1 MQNFILFEMKV
12 SRLITPEGEKA
23 QINISVRNLVEFLL
37 REGDIDDRKG
47 SVDPFEAMQEGS
59 RIHRKIQ
66 SSMGPFYRAEVPL
79 KYQMEYEDYILGIEG
94 RADGVVLEMDEDGTV
109 WSATVDEIK
118 GMYMDVMTFEKPVL
132 VHEAQAKCYA
142 YMIATEYQLPEV
154 EVQMTY
160 VSLETE
166 EIKYFNQIYSYDEIE
181 EWFLTIVG
189 IFKKW
194 TDFQYY
200 HKLELLESVQGLEF
214 PYEYRDGQKKL
225 VSDVYR
231 SIYRRKILFMQ
242 APTGTGKTI
251 ANVFP
256 AVMALGQNLA
266 ERVFYLTA
274 KTATA
279 YAARDAYKL
288 LVEEGYEGKTIMLT
302 AKEKLCLC
310 DETDCNP
317 DNCPY
322 ARGHFDR
329 INDAIFEVITK
340 ESVITRDVLLEY
352 AQEFVVC
359 PFELALDVSTWC
371 EGIICDYNYV
381 FDPNVY
387 LKRFFA
393 EARGGEHIF
402 LIDEA
407 HNMVDRARE
416 MYSETLIKEEILSIK
431 RYAKPVSKKLVN
443 ALEKCNRIM
452 LEYKR
457 ECDGDI
463 TVLPD
468 IDMLLTACD
477 NLQMIFEQLFKKEIK
492 FGIYQD
498 EVLDFYFRLRNFT
511 ALAYQQDSDHYRI
524 YCDFDE
530 DKNFNLHLYCV
541 DPSAQLQDR
550 LKMARATVYF
560 SATLLPI
567 DYYKDL
573 LCDITDVYAI
583 YVDSVF
589 DQKNRLL
596 MLGTDVTS
604 KYTRRSDDEYAKF
617 ASYIY
622 NIVKAK
628 KGNYMVFGPS
638 YKFLEDIKAKF
649 IELVGVD
656 SVIDKA
662 NTMENPFSENPF
674 VENGTEQ
681 PGNTHL
687 GNETERL
694 ENNSKN
700 PENIFIDEASKIEI
714 ITQQQNMT
722 EQEREEFLVEFEKK
736 NDKSMVAFCTLGG
749 IFSEGID
756 LVGGKLIGVIVLGA
770 GLPQVGNQRKLMSDF
785 FDENGKNG
793 FEYAYLYPGMNK
805 VIQAAGRLIRTKDDV
820 GVIALLDERFRF
832 SSYRKTFPREWND
845 AAFTTIDN
853 LSLKLTNF
861 WAKNT

>member
-1 MQNFILFEMKV
+1 MKV
-12 SRLITPEGEKA
+12 SKLITPPGEKA
-23 QINISVRNLVEFLL
+23 QINISVRNMVEFLL

-47 SVDPFEAMQEGS
+47 SVDPFEAMQAGS

-66 SSMGPFYRAEVPL
+66 NSMGPFYSAEVPL
-79 KYQMEYEDYILGIEG
+79 KFQVEYEDYILGIEG
-94 RADGVVLEMDEDGTV
+94 RADGLVLDRDEEGKVVT
-109 WSATVDEIK
+109 ATVDEIK

-142 YMIATEYQLPEV
+142 YIVASEYQLETI

-166 EIKYFNQIYSYDEIE
+166 EIKYFNQIYTFQEIE
-181 EWFLTIVG
+181 EWFLTIIG

-194 TDFQYY
+194 ADFQYF
-200 HKLELLESVQGLEF
+200 HKLELLESAQGLQF
-214 PYEYRDGQKKL
+214 PYSYRNGQKKL
-225 VSDVYR
+225 VGDVYR
-231 SIYRRKILFMQ
+231 SINRRKILFMQ

-251 ANVFP
+251 ANVYP

-279 YAARDAYKL
+279 LAARDAYSL
-288 LVEEGYEGKTIMLT
+288 LVENGYEGKTIMLT
-302 AKEKLCLC
+302 AKEKMCMC

-317 DNCPY
+317 DYCPY

-329 INDAIFEVITK
+329 INDAIYEVITK
-340 ESVITRDVLLEY
+340 EMVITRETILAY
-352 AQEFVVC
+352 AEEFVVC

-393 EARGGEHIF
+393 DGKSGEHIF

-431 RYAKPVSKKLVN
+431 RYAKSVSKKLVN

-457 ECDGDI
+457 CCEKDI
-463 TVLPD
+463 TVLDD

-477 NLQMIFEQLFKKEIK
+477 NLQMILEQLFKKEIK

-511 ALAYQQDSDHYRI
+511 ALAYQQDRDHYRI

-530 DKNFNLHLYCV
+530 DKNFQLHLYCI
-541 DPSAQLQDR
+541 DPSAQLQER
-550 LKMARATVYF
+550 LRLARATVYF

-567 DYYKDL
+567 EYYKDL
-573 LCDITDVYAI
+573 LCNDPDVYAI

-589 DQKNRLL
+589 DPSNRLL
-596 MLGTDVTS
+596 LLGTDVTS
-604 KYTRRSDDEYAKF
+604 KYTRRGQEEYQKF
-617 ASYIY
+617 AEYIRT
-622 NIVKAK
+622 IVNGQ
-628 KGNYMVFGPS
+628 KGNYMVFAPS
-638 YKFLEDIKAKF
+638 YKFIDDIYERYLEFNDD
-649 IELVGVD
+649 VD
-656 SVIDKA
+656 VIVQKQ
-662 NTMENPFSENPF
+662 S
-674 VENGTEQ
+674 
-681 PGNTHL
+681 
-687 GNETERL
+687 
-694 ENNSKN
+694 
-700 PENIFIDEASKIEI
+700 
-714 ITQQQNMT
+714 MT
-722 EQEREEFLVEFEKK
+722 EQEREEFLGEFDKART
-736 NDKSMVAFCTLGG
+736 KSMVAFCTLGG

-756 LVGGKLIGVIVLGA
+756 LVGGKLIGSIILGA
-770 GLPQVGNQRKLMSDF
+770 GLPQVGNERKLMADF
-785 FDENGKNG
+785 FDQNGKNG

-832 SSYRKTFPREWND
+832 GSYRKTFPREWND
-845 AAFTTIDN
+845 AKYTTIDDI
-853 LSLKLTNF
+853 SLKVTKF
-861 WAKNT
+861 WQKMT

>member
-1 MQNFILFEMKV
+1 MKV

-47 SVDPFEAMQEGS
+47 SVDPFEAMQAGS

-66 SSMGPFYRAEVPL
+66 NSMGPFYSAEVPL
-79 KYQMEYEDYILGIEG
+79 KFQVEYEDYILGLEG
-94 RADGVVLEMDEDGTV
+94 RADGLVLDRDENGDVVT
-109 WSATVDEIK
+109 ATVDEIK

-142 YMIATEYQLPEV
+142 YMVASEYNLETI
-154 EVQMTY
+154 EVQLTY

-166 EIKYFNQIYSYDEIE
+166 EIKYFNQLYTYDEIE
-181 EWFLTIVG
+181 EWFLTIIG

-194 TDFQYY
+194 ADFQYY
-200 HKLELLESVQGLEF
+200 HKMELLESVQGLDF

-231 SIYRRKILFMQ
+231 TIYRRKILFMQ

-279 YAARDAYKL
+279 IAARDAYSL
-288 LVEEGYEGKTIMLT
+288 LVSKGYEGKTIMLT
-302 AKEKLCLC
+302 AKDKMCMC
-310 DETDCNP
+310 DEADCNP

-329 INDAIFEVITK
+329 INDAIYEVITK
-340 ESVITRDVLLEY
+340 ETVITRDVILGYAEEY
-352 AQEFVVC
+352 VVC
-359 PFELALDVSTWC
+359 PFELALDISTWC

-393 EARGGEHIF
+393 EGKNGEHIF

-416 MYSETLIKEEILSIK
+416 MYSEDLIKEEVLSIK

-443 ALEKCNRIM
+443 ALEKCNRIL

-457 ECDGDI
+457 ECDRDI
-463 TVLPD
+463 TVLDD
-468 IDMLLTACD
+468 IDTLMSACD
-477 NLQMIFEQLFKKEIK
+477 NIQIILEQLFKKEIK

-498 EVLDFYFRLRNFT
+498 EVIDFYFRLRNFT

-530 DKNFNLHLYCV
+530 DKNFHLHLYCI

-550 LKMARATVYF
+550 LRMARSTIYF

-573 LCDITDVYAI
+573 LCNEKDVYAI

-596 MLGTDVTS
+596 LLGTDVTS
-604 KYTRRSDDEYAKF
+604 KYTRRGEDEYLKF
-617 ASYIY
+617 AKYIQT
-622 NIVKAK
+622 IVNANR
-628 KGNYMVFGPS
+628 GNYMVFSPS
-638 YKFLEDIKAKF
+638 YKFLEEIQQKYEAFRDD
-649 IELVGVD
+649 VD
-656 SVIDKA
+656 VIIQK
-662 NTMENPFSENPF
+662 
-674 VENGTEQ
+674 
-681 PGNTHL
+681 
-687 GNETERL
+687 
-694 ENNSKN
+694 
-700 PENIFIDEASKIEI
+700 
-714 ITQQQNMT
+714 QNMT
-722 EQEREEFLVEFEKK
+722 EQEREEFLGEFDK
-736 NDKSMVAFCTLGG
+736 NRSKAMVAFCTLGG

-756 LVGGKLIGVIVLGA
+756 LVGGKLIGSIILGP
-770 GLPQVGNQRKLMSDF
+770 GLPQVGNERKLMSDF
-785 FDENGKNG
+785 FDDNGKNG

-845 AAFTTIDN
+845 ATFTTIDDI
-853 LSLKLTNF
+853 SLKLTNF
-861 WAKNT
+861 WSKKP

>member
-1 MQNFILFEMKV
+1 MKV

-66 SSMGPFYRAEVPL
+66 NSMGPFYSAEVPL
-79 KYQMEYEDYILGIEG
+79 KFQVEYEDYILGLEG
-94 RADGVVLEMDEDGTV
+94 RADGLVLDRDENGDVVT
-109 WSATVDEIK
+109 ATVDEIK

-142 YMIATEYQLPEV
+142 YMVANEYNLDTI
-154 EVQMTY
+154 EVQLTY

-166 EIKYFNQIYSYDEIE
+166 EIKYFNQLYTYDEIE
-181 EWFLTIVG
+181 DWFLTIIG

-194 TDFQYY
+194 ADFQYY
-200 HKLELLESVQGLEF
+200 HKMELLESVQGLDF

-231 SIYRRKILFMQ
+231 TIYRRKILFMQ

-279 YAARDAYKL
+279 LAARDAYSL
-288 LVEEGYEGKTIMLT
+288 LVSKGYEGKTIMLT
-302 AKEKLCLC
+302 AKEKMCMC
-310 DETDCNP
+310 DEADCNP

-322 ARGHFDR
+322 ARGHFNR
-329 INDAIFEVITK
+329 INDAIYEVITK
-340 ESVITRDVLLEY
+340 ETVITRDIILGYAEEY
-352 AQEFVVC
+352 VVC

-393 EARGGEHIF
+393 EGKNGEHIF

-416 MYSETLIKEEILSIK
+416 MYSEDLIKEEVLSIK

-443 ALEKCNRIM
+443 ALEKCNRIL

-457 ECDGDI
+457 ECDRDI
-463 TVLPD
+463 TVLDD
-468 IDMLLTACD
+468 IDMLMNACD
-477 NLQMIFEQLFKKEIK
+477 NIQIILEQLFKKEIK

-530 DKNFNLHLYCV
+530 DKNFHLHLYCI

-550 LKMARATVYF
+550 LRMARSTIYF

-573 LCDITDVYAI
+573 LCNEKDVYAI

-589 DQKNRLL
+589 DQNNRLL
-596 MLGTDVTS
+596 LLGTDVTS
-604 KYTRRSDDEYAKF
+604 KYTRRGEDEYLKF
-617 ASYIY
+617 AKYIQT
-622 NIVKAK
+622 IVNAK
-628 KGNYMVFGPS
+628 QGNYMVFSPS
-638 YKFLEDIKAKF
+638 YKFIEEIEQKYEGFGDDVDI
-649 IELVGVD
+649 
-656 SVIDKA
+656 
-662 NTMENPFSENPF
+662 
-674 VENGTEQ
+674 
-681 PGNTHL
+681 
-687 GNETERL
+687 
-694 ENNSKN
+694 
-700 PENIFIDEASKIEI
+700 I
-714 ITQQQNMT
+714 IQKQNMT
-722 EQEREEFLVEFEKK
+722 EQEREEFLGEFDK
-736 NDKSMVAFCTLGG
+736 NRDKAMVAFCTLGG

-756 LVGGKLIGVIVLGA
+756 LVGGKLIGSIILGP
-770 GLPQVGNQRKLMSDF
+770 GLPQVGNERKLMSDF
-785 FDENGKNG
+785 FDENDKNG

-845 AAFTTIDN
+845 ATFTTIDDI
-853 LSLKLTNF
+853 SLKLTNF
-861 WAKNT
+861 WAKKP

>member
-1 MQNFILFEMKV
+1 MKV
-12 SRLITPEGEKA
+12 SRLVTPVGEKA

-37 REGDIDDRKG
+37 REGDIDDRRG
-47 SVDPFEAMQEGS
+47 SVDSFEAMQAGS

-66 SSMGPFYRAEVPL
+66 SSMGPFYSAEVPL
-79 KYQMEYEDYILGIEG
+79 KFQIEYDDYILGIEG
-94 RADGVVLEMDEDGTV
+94 RADGLVLDRDEAGVVV
-109 WSATVDEIK
+109 AATVDEIK

-142 YMIATEYQLPEV
+142 YIVANEYQLETV

-166 EIKYFNQIYSYDEIE
+166 EVKYFNQIYTYEEIE
-181 EWFLTIVG
+181 EWFLTIIG

-194 TDFQYY
+194 SDFQYY
-200 HKLELLESVQGLEF
+200 HKQELLESAKDLQF
-214 PYEYRDGQKKL
+214 PFEYRDGQRKL
-225 VSDVYR
+225 VGDVYR
-231 SIYRRKILFMQ
+231 SIFRQKILFMQ

-251 ANVFP
+251 ANVYP

-279 YAARDAYKL
+279 IAAKDAYSL
-288 LVEEGYEGKTIMLT
+288 LTKNGYEGKTIMLT
-302 AKEKLCLC
+302 AKEKMCMC
-310 DETDCNP
+310 DEADCNP
-317 DNCPY
+317 DNCSY

-329 INDAIFEVITK
+329 INDAIYEVITK
-340 ESVITRDVLLEY
+340 ENVITRDVILGYAEEY
-352 AQEFVVC
+352 VVC

-393 EARGGEHIF
+393 DGKNGEHIF

-457 ECDGDI
+457 ECERDI
-463 TVLPD
+463 TVIDD
-468 IDMLLTACD
+468 IDMLLTSCE
-477 NLQMIFEQLFKKEIK
+477 NLQMILEQLFKKEIK

-511 ALAYQQDSDHYRI
+511 ALAYQQDKAHYRI
-524 YCDFDE
+524 YADFDE
-530 DKNFNLHLYCV
+530 DKNFNLHLYCI

-550 LKMARATVYF
+550 LRMARATVYF

-567 DYYKDL
+567 DYYKNL
-573 LCDITDVYAI
+573 LCNERDVYAI

-589 DQKNRLL
+589 NPKNRLL
-596 MLGTDVTS
+596 LLGTDVTS
-604 KYTRRSDDEYAKF
+604 KYTKRGDEEYLKYAT
-617 ASYIY
+617 YIRT
-622 NIVKAK
+622 IVNGKQ
-628 KGNYMVFGPS
+628 GNYMVFGPS
-638 YKFLEDIKAKF
+638 YKFLEDIYTRYEGF
-649 IELVGVD
+649 GDDVD
-656 SVIDKA
+656 
-662 NTMENPFSENPF
+662 
-674 VENGTEQ
+674 
-681 PGNTHL
+681 
-687 GNETERL
+687 
-694 ENNSKN
+694 
-700 PENIFIDEASKIEI
+700 I
-714 ITQQQNMT
+714 IIQKQNMT
-722 EQEREEFLVEFEKK
+722 EAEREEFLGEFDKVRT
-736 NDKSMVAFCTLGG
+736 KSMVAFCTLGG

-756 LVGGKLIGVIVLGA
+756 LVGGKLIGSIILGA
-770 GLPQVGNQRKLMSDF
+770 GLPQVGNERKLMSDF
-785 FDENGKNG
+785 FDESGKNG

-820 GVIALLDERFRF
+820 GVIALLDDRFRLL
-832 SSYRKTFPREWND
+832 SYRKTFPREWND
-845 AAFTTIDN
+845 AEFTTIDDI
-853 LSLKLTNF
+853 SLKVTNF
-861 WAKNT
+861 WQKMT

>member
-1 MQNFILFEMKV
+1 MKV
-12 SRLITPEGEKA
+12 SKLITPPGEKA
-23 QINISVRNLVEFLL
+23 QINISVRNMVEFLL

-47 SVDPFEAMQEGS
+47 SVDPFEAMQAGS

-66 SSMGPFYRAEVPL
+66 NSMGPFYSAEVPL
-79 KYQMEYEDYILGIEG
+79 KFQVEYEDYILGIEG
-94 RADGVVLEMDEDGTV
+94 RADGLVLDRDEEGKVVT
-109 WSATVDEIK
+109 ATVDEIK

-142 YMIATEYQLPEV
+142 YIVASEYQLETI

-166 EIKYFNQIYSYDEIE
+166 EIKYFNQIYTFQEIE
-181 EWFLTIVG
+181 EWFLTIIG

-194 TDFQYY
+194 ADFKYF
-200 HKLELLESVQGLEF
+200 HKLELLESAQGLQF
-214 PYEYRDGQKKL
+214 PYSYRNGQKKL
-225 VSDVYR
+225 VGDVYR
-231 SIYRRKILFMQ
+231 SINRRKILFMQ

-251 ANVFP
+251 ANVYP

-279 YAARDAYKL
+279 LAARDAYSL
-288 LVEEGYEGKTIMLT
+288 LVENGYEGKTIMLT
-302 AKEKLCLC
+302 AKEKMCMC

-317 DNCPY
+317 DYCPY

-329 INDAIFEVITK
+329 INDAIYEVITK
-340 ESVITRDVLLEY
+340 EMVITRETILAY
-352 AQEFVVC
+352 AEEFVVC

-393 EARGGEHIF
+393 DGKSGEHIF

-431 RYAKPVSKKLVN
+431 RYAKSVSKKLVN
-443 ALEKCNRIM
+443 ALEKCNRLM

-457 ECDGDI
+457 CCEKDI
-463 TVLPD
+463 TVLDD

-477 NLQMIFEQLFKKEIK
+477 NLQMILEQLFKKEIK

-511 ALAYQQDSDHYRI
+511 ALAYQQDRDHYRI

-530 DKNFNLHLYCV
+530 DKNFQLHLYCI
-541 DPSAQLQDR
+541 DPSAQLQER
-550 LKMARATVYF
+550 LRLARATVYF

-567 DYYKDL
+567 EYYKDL
-573 LCDITDVYAI
+573 LCNDPDVYAI

-589 DQKNRLL
+589 DPSNRLL
-596 MLGTDVTS
+596 LLGTDVTS
-604 KYTRRSDDEYAKF
+604 KYTRRGQEEYQKF
-617 ASYIY
+617 AEYIRT
-622 NIVKAK
+622 IVNGK
-628 KGNYMVFGPS
+628 KGNYMVFAPS
-638 YKFLEDIKAKF
+638 YKFIDDIYERYLEFNDD
-649 IELVGVD
+649 VD
-656 SVIDKA
+656 VIVQKQ
-662 NTMENPFSENPF
+662 S
-674 VENGTEQ
+674 
-681 PGNTHL
+681 
-687 GNETERL
+687 
-694 ENNSKN
+694 
-700 PENIFIDEASKIEI
+700 
-714 ITQQQNMT
+714 MT
-722 EQEREEFLVEFEKK
+722 EQEREEFLGEFDKART
-736 NDKSMVAFCTLGG
+736 KSMVAFCTLGG

-756 LVGGKLIGVIVLGA
+756 LVGGKLIGSIILGA
-770 GLPQVGNQRKLMSDF
+770 GLPQVGNERKLMADF
-785 FDENGKNG
+785 FDQNGKNG

-832 SSYRKTFPREWND
+832 GSYRKTFPREWND
-845 AAFTTIDN
+845 AKYTTIDDI
-853 LSLKLTNF
+853 SLKVTKF
-861 WAKNT
+861 WQKMT

>member
-1 MQNFILFEMKV
+1 MKV
-12 SRLITPEGEKA
+12 ARLITSEGEKA
-23 QINISVRNLVEFLL
+23 QINLSVRSLVEFLL

-47 SVDPFEAMQEGS
+47 SVDPFEAMQAGS

-66 SSMGPFYRAEVPL
+66 KSMGPFYRAEVPL
-79 KYQMEYEDYILGIEG
+79 KYKLECDDYILGLEG
-94 RADGVVLEMDEDGTV
+94 RADGVILNCDEDGV
-109 WSATVDEIK
+109 VLSATVDEIK

-142 YMIATEYQLPEV
+142 YMIATEYELDEI

-166 EIKYFNQIYSYDEIE
+166 EIKYFNHTYSYEEIE
-181 EWFLTIVG
+181 KWFLTIIN

-194 TDFQYY
+194 ADFQYY
-200 HKLELLESVQGLEF
+200 HKQELLESIAGLEF
-214 PYEYRDGQKKL
+214 PYEYREGQKKL
-225 VSDVYR
+225 VADVYR

-279 YAARDAYKL
+279 LAARDAFGL
-288 LVEEGYEGKTIMLT
+288 LVDNGYEGRTIMLT
-302 AKEKLCLC
+302 AKEKMCLC
-310 DETDCNP
+310 DEADCNP

-329 INDAIFEVITK
+329 VNDVIYEIITK
-340 ESVITRDVLLEY
+340 ETVITRDVLLSYAEEY
-352 AQEFVVC
+352 VVC
-359 PFELALDVSTWC
+359 PFELGLDVSTWC

-393 EARGGEHIF
+393 EGRTGEHIF

-431 RYAKPVSKKLVN
+431 RYAKPVSKKLTN

-457 ECDGDI
+457 QCDSEI
-463 TVLPD
+463 TVFED
-468 IDMLLTACD
+468 IDLLLNACD
-477 NLQMIFEQLFKKEIK
+477 NLQMILEQLFKKEIK

-511 ALAYQQDSDHYRI
+511 AIAYQQDSGHYRI
-524 YCDFDE
+524 YCDFDD

-550 LKMARATVYF
+550 LNLARSTVYF

-573 LCDITDVYAI
+573 LCNIQDVYAI

-589 DQKNRLL
+589 DNSNRML

-604 KYTRRSDDEYAKF
+604 KYVRRGEGEYLKF
-617 ASYIY
+617 ARYI
-622 NIVKAK
+622 KAAVDAK
-628 KGNYMVFGPS
+628 QGNYMVFGPS
-638 YKFLEDIKAKF
+638 FKFLED
-649 IELVGVD
+649 VR
-656 SVIDKA
+656 
-662 NTMENPFSENPF
+662 
-674 VENGTEQ
+674 NGYESIS
-681 PGNTHL
+681 G
-687 GNETERL
+687 
-694 ENNSKN
+694 
-700 PENIFIDEASKIEI
+700 DVEI
-714 ITQQQNMT
+714 ISQQQNMS
-722 EQEREEFLVEFEKK
+722 EQEREEFLLEFEKK
-736 NDKSMVAFCTLGG
+736 REKSLVAFCTLGG

-756 LVGGKLIGVIVLGA
+756 LVGGKLIGVVVLGA
-770 GLPQVGNQRKLMSDF
+770 GLPQVGNERKLMSDF
-785 FDENGKNG
+785 FDNQGKNG

-820 GVIALLDERFRF
+820 GIIELLDERFRF
-832 SSYRKTFPREWND
+832 SSYRKTFPREWHD
-845 AAFTTIDN
+845 AIYTTVDDV
-853 LSLKLTNF
+853 SLKLTNF
-861 WAKNT
+861 WKKKG

>member
-12 SRLITPEGEKA
+12 SRLVTPEGEKA

-37 REGDIDDRKG
+37 REGDIDNRRG

-66 SSMGPFYRAEVPL
+66 NSMGPFYSAEVPL
-79 KYQMEYEDYILGIEG
+79 KYAVEYDDYILGLEG
-94 RADGVVLEMDEDGTV
+94 RADGLVLDRDENGDVVT
-109 WSATVDEIK
+109 ATVDEIK

-142 YMIATEYQLPEV
+142 YIVAKEYELETI

-166 EIKYFNQIYSYDEIE
+166 EIKYFNKIYTYEEIE
-181 EWFLTIVG
+181 EWFLTIIG

-194 TDFQYY
+194 ADFQFY
-200 HKLELLESVQGLEF
+200 HKKEFIDSIQGLQF
-214 PYEYRDGQKKL
+214 PYDYRDGQKKL
-225 VSDVYR
+225 VADVYR
-231 SIYRRKILFMQ
+231 SIYRRKTLFMQ

-279 YAARDAYKL
+279 LAARDAYSL
-288 LVEEGYEGKTIMLT
+288 LVEGGYEGKTIMLT
-302 AKEKLCLC
+302 AKEKMCLC
-310 DETDCNP
+310 DEADCNP
-317 DNCPY
+317 DYCPY

-329 INDAIFEVITK
+329 INDVIYEVITK
-340 ESVITRDVLLEY
+340 ETVITRDILLGY
-352 AQEFVVC
+352 AQEYVVC

-393 EARGGEHIF
+393 EGKSGEHIF

-431 RYAKPVSKKLVN
+431 RYAKPVSRKLTN

-457 ECDGDI
+457 LCDSDI
-463 TVLPD
+463 TVLED
-468 IDMLLTACD
+468 IDTLVYACD

-511 ALAYQQDSDHYRI
+511 AIAYQQDRAHYRI

-530 DKNFNLHLYCV
+530 DKNFNLHLYCI

-550 LKMARATVYF
+550 LRLARASVYF

-573 LCDITDVYAI
+573 LCNDKDVYAI

-596 MLGTDVTS
+596 LLGTDVTS
-604 KYTRRSDDEYAKF
+604 KYTRRGDDEYTKF
-617 ASYIY
+617 AKYIHS
-622 NIVKAK
+622 IVSAK
-628 KGNYMVFGPS
+628 QGNYMVFGPS
-638 YKFLEDIKAKF
+638 YKFIEDIRQKYV
-649 IELVGVD
+649 EL
-656 SVIDKA
+656 
-662 NTMENPFSENPF
+662 MENDFSEQGDF
-674 VENGTEQ
+674 AW
-681 PGNTHL
+681 
-687 GNETERL
+687 
-694 ENNSKN
+694 
-700 PENIFIDEASKIEI
+700 ENISEIEREDSEVSYKEEFDNVELLV
-714 ITQQQNMT
+714 QRQKMT
-722 EQEREEFLVEFEKK
+722 EQEREDFLLEFEKQR
-736 NDKSMVAFCTLGG
+736 DKSMVAFCTLGG

-770 GLPQVGNQRKLMSDF
+770 GLPQVGNERKLMSDF
-785 FDENGKNG
+785 FDEYGKNG

-845 AAFTTIDN
+845 AAFTSVDDV
-853 LSLKLTNF
+853 SVKLTNF
-861 WAKNT
+861 WEKKS

>member
-1 MQNFILFEMKV
+1 MKV
-12 SRLITPEGEKA
+12 SKLVTPAGEKA
-23 QINISVRNLVEFLL
+23 QINISVRNMVEFLL

-47 SVDPFEAMQEGS
+47 SVDPFEAMQAGS

-66 SSMGPFYRAEVPL
+66 NSMGPFYSAEVPL
-79 KYQMEYEDYILGIEG
+79 KFQVEYEDYILGIEG
-94 RADGVVLEMDEDGTV
+94 RADGLVLDRDEEGKVVT
-109 WSATVDEIK
+109 ATVDEIK

-142 YMIATEYQLPEV
+142 YIVASEYQLETI

-166 EIKYFNQIYSYDEIE
+166 EIKYFNQIYTFQEIE
-181 EWFLTIVG
+181 EWFMTIIG

-194 TDFQYY
+194 ADFQYF
-200 HKLELLESVQGLEF
+200 HKLELLESAQGLQF
-214 PYEYRDGQKKL
+214 PYSYRDGQKKL
-225 VSDVYR
+225 VGDVYR
-231 SIYRRKILFMQ
+231 SISRRKILFMQ

-251 ANVFP
+251 ANVYP

-279 YAARDAYKL
+279 LAARDAYSL
-288 LVEEGYEGKTIMLT
+288 LVENGYEGKTIMLT
-302 AKEKLCLC
+302 AKEKMCMC

-317 DNCPY
+317 DYCPY

-329 INDAIFEVITK
+329 INDAIYEVITK
-340 ESVITRDVLLEY
+340 EMVITRETVLAY
-352 AQEFVVC
+352 AEEFVVC

-393 EARGGEHIF
+393 EGKSGENIF

-431 RYAKPVSKKLVN
+431 RYAKSVSKKLVN

-457 ECDGDI
+457 CCEKDV
-463 TVLPD
+463 TVLDD

-477 NLQMIFEQLFKKEIK
+477 NLQMILEQLFKKEIK
-492 FGIYQD
+492 FGVYQD

-511 ALAYQQDSDHYRI
+511 ALAYQQDRDHYRI

-530 DKNFNLHLYCV
+530 DKNFQLHLYCI
-541 DPSAQLQDR
+541 DPSAQLQER
-550 LKMARATVYF
+550 LRLARATVYF

-567 DYYKDL
+567 EYYKDL
-573 LCDITDVYAI
+573 LCNDPDVYAI

-589 DQKNRLL
+589 DPSNRLL
-596 MLGTDVTS
+596 LLGTDVTS
-604 KYTRRSDDEYAKF
+604 KYTRRGQEEYQKF
-617 ASYIY
+617 AEYIST
-622 NIVKAK
+622 IVNGQ
-628 KGNYMVFGPS
+628 KGNYMVFAPS
-638 YKFLEDIKAKF
+638 YKFIDDIYERYLEFNDD
-649 IELVGVD
+649 VD
-656 SVIDKA
+656 VIVQKQ
-662 NTMENPFSENPF
+662 S
-674 VENGTEQ
+674 
-681 PGNTHL
+681 
-687 GNETERL
+687 
-694 ENNSKN
+694 
-700 PENIFIDEASKIEI
+700 
-714 ITQQQNMT
+714 MT
-722 EQEREEFLVEFEKK
+722 EQEREEFLGEFDKART
-736 NDKSMVAFCTLGG
+736 KSMVAFCTLGG

-756 LVGGKLIGVIVLGA
+756 LVGGKLIGSIILGA
-770 GLPQVGNQRKLMSDF
+770 GLPQVGNERKLMADF
-785 FDENGKNG
+785 FDQNGKNG

-832 SSYRKTFPREWND
+832 GSYRKTFPREWND
-845 AAFTTIDN
+845 AKYTTIDDI
-853 LSLKLTNF
+853 SLKVTKF
-861 WAKNT
+861 WQKMT

>member
-1 MQNFILFEMKV
+1 MKV
-12 SRLITPEGEKA
+12 SRLVTPDGEKA

-37 REGDIDDRKG
+37 REGDIDDRRG
-47 SVDPFEAMQEGS
+47 SVDPFEAMQAGS

-66 SSMGPFYRAEVPL
+66 SSMGPFYSAEVPL
-79 KYQMEYEDYILGIEG
+79 KYQVEYDDYILGIEG
-94 RADGVVLEMDEDGTV
+94 RADGLVLDRDEEGLVVA
-109 WSATVDEIK
+109 ATVDEIK

-142 YMIATEYQLPEV
+142 YIVAREYQLETV

-166 EIKYFNQIYSYDEIE
+166 EIKYFNQIYTYEEIE
-181 EWFLTIVG
+181 DWFLTIIG

-194 TDFQYY
+194 SDFQYY
-200 HKLELLESVQGLEF
+200 HKQELLESAKDLKF
-214 PYEYRDGQKKL
+214 PFEYRDGQKKL
-225 VSDVYR
+225 VGDVYR
-231 SIYRRKILFMQ
+231 SIFRQKILFMQ

-251 ANVFP
+251 ANVYP

-266 ERVFYLTA
+266 ERIFYLTA

-279 YAARDAYKL
+279 IAAKDAYSL
-288 LVEEGYEGKTIMLT
+288 LTQNGYEGKTIMLT
-302 AKEKLCLC
+302 AKEKMCMC
-310 DETDCNP
+310 DEADCNP
-317 DNCPY
+317 DNCPF

-329 INDAIFEVITK
+329 INDAIYEVITK
-340 ESVITRDVLLEY
+340 ENVITRDVILGYANEY
-352 AQEFVVC
+352 VVC

-393 EARGGEHIF
+393 DGKSGEHIF

-407 HNMVDRARE
+407 HNMVDRARD

-443 ALEKCNRIM
+443 ALEKCNRIL

-457 ECDGDI
+457 ECEHDL
-463 TVLPD
+463 TVFDD
-468 IDMLLTACD
+468 IDMLLNACD
-477 NLQMIFEQLFKKEIK
+477 NLQMILEQLFKKEIK

-511 ALAYQQDSDHYRI
+511 ALAYQQDSAHYRI
-524 YCDFDE
+524 YADFDE
-530 DKNFNLHLYCV
+530 DKNFNLHLYCI

-550 LKMARATVYF
+550 LKMARASVYF

-567 DYYKDL
+567 DYYKNL
-573 LCDITDVYAI
+573 LCNEQDVYAI

-596 MLGTDVTS
+596 LLGTDVTS
-604 KYTRRSDDEYAKF
+604 KYTRRGDEEYLKF
-617 ASYIY
+617 AKYIHA
-622 NIVKAK
+622 IVEK
-628 KGNYMVFGPS
+628 KQGNYMVFGPS
-638 YKFLEDIKAKF
+638 YKFLEDIRERYETLAKD
-649 IELVGVD
+649 VD
-656 SVIDKA
+656 
-662 NTMENPFSENPF
+662 
-674 VENGTEQ
+674 
-681 PGNTHL
+681 
-687 GNETERL
+687 
-694 ENNSKN
+694 
-700 PENIFIDEASKIEI
+700 I
-714 ITQQQNMT
+714 IVQCQNMT
-722 EQEREEFLVEFEKK
+722 EQEREEFLGEFDK
-736 NDKSMVAFCTLGG
+736 NRNKSMVAFCTLGG

-756 LVGGKLIGVIVLGA
+756 LVGGKLIGSIILGA
-770 GLPQVGNQRKLMSDF
+770 GLPQVGNERKLMSDF
-785 FDENGKNG
+785 FDESGKNG

-820 GVIALLDERFRF
+820 GVIALLDDRFRL

-845 AAFTTIDN
+845 ATFTTLDDI
-853 LSLKLTNF
+853 SLKVTNF
-861 WAKNT
+861 WQKKI

>member
-1 MQNFILFEMKV
+1 MKV
-12 SRLITPEGEKA
+12 SRLVTPVGEKA

-37 REGDIDDRKG
+37 REGDIDDRRG
-47 SVDPFEAMQEGS
+47 SVDPFEAMQAGS

-66 SSMGPFYRAEVPL
+66 SSMGPFYSAEVPL
-79 KYQMEYEDYILGIEG
+79 KFQIEYDDYTLGIEG
-94 RADGVVLEMDEDGTV
+94 RADGLVLDRDEAGVVV
-109 WSATVDEIK
+109 AATVDEIK

-142 YMIATEYQLPEV
+142 YIVANEYQLETV

-166 EIKYFNQIYSYDEIE
+166 EVKYFNQIYTYEEIE
-181 EWFLTIVG
+181 EWFLTIIG

-194 TDFQYY
+194 SDFQYY
-200 HKLELLESVQGLEF
+200 HKQELLESAKDLQF
-214 PYEYRDGQKKL
+214 PFEYRDGQRKL
-225 VSDVYR
+225 VGDVYR
-231 SIYRRKILFMQ
+231 SIFRQKILFMQ

-251 ANVFP
+251 ANVYP

-279 YAARDAYKL
+279 IAAKDAYSL
-288 LVEEGYEGKTIMLT
+288 LSKNGYEGKTIMLT
-302 AKEKLCLC
+302 AKEKMCMC
-310 DETDCNP
+310 DEADCNP

-329 INDAIFEVITK
+329 INDAIYEVINK
-340 ESVITRDVLLEY
+340 ENVITRDVILGYAEEY
-352 AQEFVVC
+352 VVC

-393 EARGGEHIF
+393 DGKNGEHIF

-457 ECDGDI
+457 ECEREI
-463 TVLPD
+463 TVIDD
-468 IDMLLTACD
+468 IDMLLTSCE
-477 NLQMIFEQLFKKEIK
+477 NLQMILEQLFKKEIK

-511 ALAYQQDSDHYRI
+511 ALAYQQDKAHYRI

-530 DKNFNLHLYCV
+530 DKNFNLHLYCI

-550 LKMARATVYF
+550 LRMARATVYF

-567 DYYKDL
+567 DYYKNL
-573 LCDITDVYAI
+573 LCNERDVYAI

-589 DQKNRLL
+589 DPKNRLL
-596 MLGTDVTS
+596 LLGTDVTS
-604 KYTRRSDDEYAKF
+604 KYTRRGDEEYLKYAT
-617 ASYIY
+617 YIRT
-622 NIVKAK
+622 IVNGKQ
-628 KGNYMVFGPS
+628 GNYMVFGPS
-638 YKFLEDIKAKF
+638 YKFLEDIYTRYEGF
-649 IELVGVD
+649 GDDVD
-656 SVIDKA
+656 
-662 NTMENPFSENPF
+662 
-674 VENGTEQ
+674 
-681 PGNTHL
+681 
-687 GNETERL
+687 
-694 ENNSKN
+694 
-700 PENIFIDEASKIEI
+700 I
-714 ITQQQNMT
+714 IIQKQNMT
-722 EQEREEFLVEFEKK
+722 EAEREEFLGEFDKVRT
-736 NDKSMVAFCTLGG
+736 KSMVAFCTLGG

-756 LVGGKLIGVIVLGA
+756 LVGGKLIGSIILGA
-770 GLPQVGNQRKLMSDF
+770 GLPQVGNERKLMSDF
-785 FDENGKNG
+785 FDESGKNG

-820 GVIALLDERFRF
+820 GVIALLDDRFRLL
-832 SSYRKTFPREWND
+832 SYRKTFPREWND
-845 AAFTTIDN
+845 AEFTTIDDI
-853 LSLKLTNF
+853 SLKVTNF
-861 WAKNT
+861 WQKMT

>member
-1 MQNFILFEMKV
+1 MKLA
-12 SRLITPEGEKA
+12 RLVTPEGEKP

-37 REGDIDDRKG
+37 REGDIDDSKG
-47 SVDPFEAMQEGS
+47 SVDPFEAMQAGS

-79 KYQMEYEDYILGIEG
+79 KYQVEFEEYTLGIEG
-94 RADGVVLEMDEDGTV
+94 RADGVVLNMDDDGTV

-118 GMYMDVMTFEKPVL
+118 GMYMDVMGFEKPIL

-142 YMIATEYQLPEV
+142 YMIANEYDLEEI

-166 EIKYFNQIYSYDEIE
+166 EVRYFNNTYSYDEIS
-181 EWFLTIVG
+181 EWFLTIVN

-194 TDFQYY
+194 SDFQYY
-200 HKLELLESVQGLEF
+200 HKVELLESIGALQF

-279 YAARDAYKL
+279 FAARDTYKL
-288 LVEEGYEGKTIMLT
+288 LVDNGYEGRTIMLT
-302 AKEKLCLC
+302 AKEKMCLC
-310 DETDCNP
+310 DEADCNP

-329 INDAIFEVITK
+329 VNDVIYEIITK
-340 ESVITRDVLLEY
+340 ETVITRDVLQAYASEY
-352 AQEFVVC
+352 VVC

-371 EGIICDYNYV
+371 DGIICDYNYV

-393 EARGGEHIF
+393 EGKNGESIF

-431 RYAKPVSKKLVN
+431 RYAKSVNKRLVN

-457 ECDGDI
+457 ECEHDI
-463 TVLPD
+463 TVLDD
-468 IDMLLTACD
+468 IDLLLNACD
-477 NLQMIFEQLFKKEIK
+477 NLQMIMEQLFKKEVK

-511 ALAYQQDSDHYRI
+511 ALAYQQDAEHYRI

-530 DKNFNLHLYCV
+530 DKNFNLHLYCI

-550 LKMARATVYF
+550 LNLARSTVYF

-573 LCDITDVYAI
+573 LCNIQDVYAI
-583 YVDSVF
+583 YVNSVF
-589 DQKNRLL
+589 EQENRLL

-604 KYTRRSDDEYAKF
+604 KYTRRGAEEYGKYARYINSIVNAK
-617 ASYIY
+617 S
-622 NIVKAK
+622 
-628 KGNYMVFGPS
+628 GNYMVFGPS
-638 YKFLEDIKAKF
+638 YKFLEDIHNEYV
-649 IELVGVD
+649 ELQDGVD
-656 SVIDKA
+656 IL
-662 NTMENPFSENPF
+662 M
-674 VENGTEQ
+674 
-681 PGNTHL
+681 
-687 GNETERL
+687 
-694 ENNSKN
+694 
-700 PENIFIDEASKIEI
+700 
-714 ITQQQNMT
+714 QQQNMT
-722 EQEREEFLVEFEKK
+722 EQEREEFLLEFEKPRES
-736 NDKSMVAFCTLGG
+736 SMVAFCTLGG

-756 LVGGKLIGVIVLGA
+756 LVGGKLIGVIILGA
-770 GLPQVGNQRKLMSDF
+770 GLPQVGNERKLMSDF
-785 FDENGKNG
+785 FDEAGKNG

-832 SSYRKTFPREWND
+832 GSYRKTFPREWND
-845 AAFTTIDN
+845 AVFTTVEDI
-853 LSLKLTNF
+853 SLKLTNF
-861 WAKNT
+861 WDKKA

>member
-1 MQNFILFEMKV
+1 MKV
-12 SRLITPEGEKA
+12 AKLVTPEGEKA

-47 SVDPFEAMQEGS
+47 SVDPFEAMQAGS

-66 SSMGPFYRAEVPL
+66 NSMGPFYSAEVPL
-79 KYQMEYEDYILGIEG
+79 KFQIEYDDYTLGIEG
-94 RADGVVLEMDEDGTV
+94 RADGLVLDRDEDGKVVT
-109 WSATVDEIK
+109 ATVDEIK

-142 YMIATEYQLPEV
+142 YMVATEYELETI

-166 EIKYFNQIYSYDEIE
+166 EIKHFNQLYTYEEIE
-181 EWFLTIVG
+181 EWFLTIIN

-194 TDFQYY
+194 SDFQYY
-200 HKLELLESVQGLEF
+200 HKQDLLASIKDLEF

-231 SIYRRKILFMQ
+231 SIFRRKILFMQ

-266 ERVFYLTA
+266 ERAFYLTA

-279 YAARDAYKL
+279 LAARDAYGL
-288 LVEEGYEGKTIMLT
+288 LVDKGYEGKTIMLT
-302 AKEKLCLC
+302 AKEKMCLC
-310 DETDCNP
+310 DEADCNP

-329 INDAIFEVITK
+329 INDVIYEVITK
-340 ESVITRDVLLEY
+340 ESVITRDVILGY
-352 AQEFVVC
+352 AQEYVVC

-393 EARGGEHIF
+393 DGKSGEHIF
-402 LIDEA
+402 LVDEA

-457 ECDGDI
+457 ECERDI
-463 TVLPD
+463 TVLED
-468 IDMLLTACD
+468 IDLLLNACD
-477 NLQMIFEQLFKKEIK
+477 NLQMILEQLFKKEIK

-530 DKNFNLHLYCV
+530 DKNFNLHLYCI
-541 DPSAQLQDR
+541 DPSAQLQER

-573 LCDITDVYAI
+573 LCNEKDVYAI

-589 DQKNRLL
+589 EQKNRLL
-596 MLGTDVTS
+596 LLGTDVTS
-604 KYTRRSDDEYAKF
+604 KYTRRGDEEYARYAK
-617 ASYIY
+617 YIQT
-622 NIVKAK
+622 IVNAK
-628 KGNYMVFGPS
+628 QGNYMVFGPS
-638 YKFLEDIKAKF
+638 YKFIEDIQLKYS
-649 IELVGVD
+649 ELEEDVD
-656 SVIDKA
+656 IV
-662 NTMENPFSENPF
+662 
-674 VENGTEQ
+674 
-681 PGNTHL
+681 
-687 GNETERL
+687 
-694 ENNSKN
+694 
-700 PENIFIDEASKIEI
+700 
-714 ITQQQNMT
+714 TQQQNMT
-722 EQEREEFLVEFEKK
+722 EQEREDFLLEFEKQRS
-736 NDKSMVAFCTLGG
+736 KSMVAFCTLGG

-756 LVGGKLIGVIVLGA
+756 LVGGKLIGSIILGA
-770 GLPQVGNQRKLMSDF
+770 GLPQVGNERKLMSDF

-820 GVIALLDERFRF
+820 GVIALLDDRFRF

-845 AAFTTIDN
+845 AQFTDVDSV
-853 LSLKLTNF
+853 SLKLTNF
-861 WAKNT
+861 WSKMT

>member
-1 MQNFILFEMKV
+1 MKV
-12 SRLITPEGEKA
+12 SRLVTPDGEKA

-47 SVDPFEAMQEGS
+47 SVDPFEVMQAGS

-66 SSMGPFYRAEVPL
+66 NAMGPFYSAEVPL
-79 KYQMEYEDYILGIEG
+79 KFKIEYDDYILGLEG
-94 RADGVVLEMDEDGTV
+94 RADGLVLDRDEEGTV
-109 WSATVDEIK
+109 VTATVDEIK
-118 GMYMDVMTFEKPVL
+118 GMYMDVMSFEKPVL

-142 YMIATEYQLPEV
+142 YIVAQEYELETV

-166 EIKYFNQIYSYDEIE
+166 EIKYFNHVYTYEEIE
-181 EWFLTIVG
+181 EWFYTIIG

-194 TDFQYY
+194 SDFQYY
-200 HKLELLESVQGLEF
+200 HKKELLESVQGLSF

-279 YAARDAYKL
+279 LAARDAYKL
-288 LVEEGYEGKTIMLT
+288 LVDNGYEGKTIMLT
-302 AKEKLCLC
+302 AKEKMCMC
-310 DETDCNP
+310 SEADCNP
-317 DNCPY
+317 ENCPY

-329 INDAIFEVITK
+329 INDAIYEVITK
-340 ESVITRDVLLEY
+340 ETVITRDVILGYAEEY
-352 AQEFVVC
+352 VVC

-393 EARGGEHIF
+393 DGKNGEHIF

-457 ECDGDI
+457 ECINDI
-463 TVLPD
+463 TILYDVD
-468 IDMLLTACD
+468 ILLNACD
-477 NLQMIFEQLFKKEIK
+477 NLQMILEQLFKKEIK

-511 ALAYQQDSDHYRI
+511 ALAYQQDRDHYRI

-530 DKNFNLHLYCV
+530 DKNFNLHLYCI

-550 LKMARATVYF
+550 LRMARSTVYF

-573 LCDITDVYAI
+573 LCNEKDVYAI

-589 DQKNRLL
+589 EQEKRLL

-604 KYTRRSDDEYAKF
+604 KYTRRGDDEYQKF
-617 ASYIY
+617 ATYIHT
-622 NIVKAK
+622 IVAAK
-628 KGNYMVFGPS
+628 QGNYMVFSPS
-638 YKFLEDIKAKF
+638 YKF
-649 IELVGVD
+649 IEEIQGRFDAFNDDVD
-656 SVIDKA
+656 VIVQ
-662 NTMENPFSENPF
+662 N
-674 VENGTEQ
+674 
-681 PGNTHL
+681 
-687 GNETERL
+687 
-694 ENNSKN
+694 
-700 PENIFIDEASKIEI
+700 
-714 ITQQQNMT
+714 QNMT
-722 EQEREEFLVEFEKK
+722 ESEREEFLAEFDKHR
-736 NDKSMVAFCTLGG
+736 DKSLVAFCTLGG

-756 LVGGKLIGVIVLGA
+756 LVGGKLIGAIILGA
-770 GLPQVGNQRKLMSDF
+770 GLPQVGNERKLMSDF

-805 VIQAAGRLIRTKDDV
+805 VIQAAGRVIRTKEDY

-845 AAFTTIDN
+845 AEFTTVEN
-853 LSLKLTNF
+853 VSLKLTNF
-861 WAKNT
+861 WDKKG

>member
-1 MQNFILFEMKV
+1 MKV
-12 SRLITPEGEKA
+12 SRLVTPVGEKA

-47 SVDPFEAMQEGS
+47 SVDPFEAMQAGS

-66 SSMGPFYRAEVPL
+66 SSMGPFYSAEVPL
-79 KYQMEYEDYILGIEG
+79 KFQIEYDDYILGIEG
-94 RADGVVLEMDEDGTV
+94 RADGLVLDRDEDGTV
-109 WSATVDEIK
+109 VAATVDEIK

-142 YMIATEYQLPEV
+142 YIVANEYQLETV

-166 EIKYFNQIYSYDEIE
+166 EVKYFNQIYTYEEIE
-181 EWFLTIVG
+181 EWVLTIIG

-194 TDFQYY
+194 SDFQYY
-200 HKLELLESVQGLEF
+200 HKQELLESAKDLQF
-214 PYEYRDGQKKL
+214 PFEYRDGQRKL
-225 VSDVYR
+225 VGDVYR
-231 SIYRRKILFMQ
+231 SIFRQKILFMQ

-251 ANVFP
+251 ANVYP

-279 YAARDAYKL
+279 IAAKDAYSL
-288 LVEEGYEGKTIMLT
+288 LTKNGYEGKTIMLT
-302 AKEKLCLC
+302 AKEKMCMC
-310 DETDCNP
+310 DEADCNP

-329 INDAIFEVITK
+329 INDAIYEVITK
-340 ESVITRDVLLEY
+340 ENVITRDVILGYAEEY
-352 AQEFVVC
+352 VVC

-393 EARGGEHIF
+393 DGKNGEHIF

-457 ECDGDI
+457 ECERDI
-463 TVLPD
+463 TVIDD
-468 IDMLLTACD
+468 IDMLLTACE
-477 NLQMIFEQLFKKEIK
+477 NLQMILEQLFKKEIK

-511 ALAYQQDSDHYRI
+511 ALAYQQDKAHYRI
-524 YCDFDE
+524 YADFDE
-530 DKNFNLHLYCV
+530 DKNFNLHLYCI

-550 LKMARATVYF
+550 LRMARATVYF

-567 DYYKDL
+567 DYYKNL
-573 LCDITDVYAI
+573 LCNERDVYAI

-589 DQKNRLL
+589 DPKNRLL
-596 MLGTDVTS
+596 LLGTDVTS
-604 KYTRRSDDEYAKF
+604 KYTRRGDEEYLKYAT
-617 ASYIY
+617 YIRT
-622 NIVKAK
+622 IVNGKQ
-628 KGNYMVFGPS
+628 GNYMVFGPS
-638 YKFLEDIKAKF
+638 YKFLEDIYTRYEGF
-649 IELVGVD
+649 GDDVD
-656 SVIDKA
+656 
-662 NTMENPFSENPF
+662 
-674 VENGTEQ
+674 
-681 PGNTHL
+681 
-687 GNETERL
+687 
-694 ENNSKN
+694 
-700 PENIFIDEASKIEI
+700 I
-714 ITQQQNMT
+714 IIQKQNMT
-722 EQEREEFLVEFEKK
+722 EAEREEFLGEFDKVRT
-736 NDKSMVAFCTLGG
+736 KSMVAFCTLGG

-756 LVGGKLIGVIVLGA
+756 LVGGKLIGSIILGA
-770 GLPQVGNQRKLMSDF
+770 GLPQVGNERKLMSDF
-785 FDENGKNG
+785 FDESGKNG

-820 GVIALLDERFRF
+820 GVIALLDDRFRLL
-832 SSYRKTFPREWND
+832 SYRKTFPREWND
-845 AAFTTIDN
+845 AEFTTIDDI
-853 LSLKLTNF
+853 SLKVTNF
-861 WAKNT
+861 WQKMT

>member
-1 MQNFILFEMKV
+1 MKV
-12 SRLITPEGEKA
+12 SRLVTPVGEKA

-37 REGDIDDRKG
+37 REGDIDDRRG
-47 SVDPFEAMQEGS
+47 SVDPFEAMQAGS

-66 SSMGPFYRAEVPL
+66 SSMGPFYSAEVPL
-79 KYQMEYEDYILGIEG
+79 KFQIEYDDYILGIEG
-94 RADGVVLEMDEDGTV
+94 RADGLVLDRDEDGV
-109 WSATVDEIK
+109 VVAATVDEIK

-142 YMIATEYQLPEV
+142 YIVANEYQLETV

-166 EIKYFNQIYSYDEIE
+166 EVKYFNQIYTYEEIE
-181 EWFLTIVG
+181 EWVLTIIG

-194 TDFQYY
+194 SDFQYY
-200 HKLELLESVQGLEF
+200 HKQELLESAKDLQF
-214 PYEYRDGQKKL
+214 PFEYRDGQRKL
-225 VSDVYR
+225 VGDVYR
-231 SIYRRKILFMQ
+231 SIFRQKILFMQ

-251 ANVFP
+251 ANVYP

-279 YAARDAYKL
+279 IAAKDAYSL
-288 LVEEGYEGKTIMLT
+288 LTKNGYEGKTIMLT
-302 AKEKLCLC
+302 AKEKMCMC
-310 DETDCNP
+310 DEADCNP

-329 INDAIFEVITK
+329 INDAIYEVITK
-340 ESVITRDVLLEY
+340 ENVITRDVILGYAEEY
-352 AQEFVVC
+352 VVC

-393 EARGGEHIF
+393 DGKNGEHIF

-457 ECDGDI
+457 ECERDI
-463 TVLPD
+463 TVIDD
-468 IDMLLTACD
+468 IDMLLTACE
-477 NLQMIFEQLFKKEIK
+477 NLQMILEQLFKKEIK

-511 ALAYQQDSDHYRI
+511 ALAYQQDKAHYRI
-524 YCDFDE
+524 YADFDE
-530 DKNFNLHLYCV
+530 DKNFNLHLYCI

-550 LKMARATVYF
+550 LRMARATVYF

-567 DYYKDL
+567 DYYKNL
-573 LCDITDVYAI
+573 LCNERDVYAI

-589 DQKNRLL
+589 DPKNRLL
-596 MLGTDVTS
+596 LLGTDVTS
-604 KYTRRSDDEYAKF
+604 KYTRRGDEEYLKYAT
-617 ASYIY
+617 YIRT
-622 NIVKAK
+622 IVNGKQ
-628 KGNYMVFGPS
+628 GNYMVFGPS
-638 YKFLEDIKAKF
+638 YKFLEDIYTRYEGF
-649 IELVGVD
+649 GDDVD
-656 SVIDKA
+656 
-662 NTMENPFSENPF
+662 
-674 VENGTEQ
+674 
-681 PGNTHL
+681 
-687 GNETERL
+687 
-694 ENNSKN
+694 
-700 PENIFIDEASKIEI
+700 I
-714 ITQQQNMT
+714 IIQKQNMT
-722 EQEREEFLVEFEKK
+722 EAEREEFLGEFDKVRT
-736 NDKSMVAFCTLGG
+736 KSMVAFCTLGG

-756 LVGGKLIGVIVLGA
+756 LVGGKLIGSIILGA
-770 GLPQVGNQRKLMSDF
+770 GLPQVGNERKLMSDF
-785 FDENGKNG
+785 FDESGKNG

-820 GVIALLDERFRF
+820 GVIALLDDRFRLL
-832 SSYRKTFPREWND
+832 SYRKTFPREWND
-845 AAFTTIDN
+845 AEFTTIDDI
-853 LSLKLTNF
+853 SLKVTNF
-861 WAKNT
+861 WQKMT

>member
-1 MQNFILFEMKV
+1 MKV
-12 SRLITPEGEKA
+12 SRLVTPVGEKA

-37 REGDIDDRKG
+37 REGDIDDRRG
-47 SVDPFEAMQEGS
+47 SVDPFEAMQAGS

-66 SSMGPFYRAEVPL
+66 SSMGPFYSAEVPL
-79 KYQMEYEDYILGIEG
+79 KFQIEYDDYILGIEG
-94 RADGVVLEMDEDGTV
+94 RADGLVLDRDEAGVVV
-109 WSATVDEIK
+109 AATVDEIK

-142 YMIATEYQLPEV
+142 YIVANEYQLETV

-166 EIKYFNQIYSYDEIE
+166 EVKYFNQIYTYEEIE
-181 EWFLTIVG
+181 EWFFTIVG

-194 TDFQYY
+194 SDFQYY
-200 HKLELLESVQGLEF
+200 HKQELLESAKDLQF
-214 PYEYRDGQKKL
+214 PFEYRDGQRKL
-225 VSDVYR
+225 VGDVYR
-231 SIYRRKILFMQ
+231 SIFRQKILFMQ

-251 ANVFP
+251 ANVYP

-279 YAARDAYKL
+279 IAAKDAYSL
-288 LVEEGYEGKTIMLT
+288 LSKNGYEGKTIMLT
-302 AKEKLCLC
+302 AKEKMCMC
-310 DETDCNP
+310 DEADCNP

-329 INDAIFEVITK
+329 INDAIYEVITK
-340 ESVITRDVLLEY
+340 ENVITRDVILGYAEEY
-352 AQEFVVC
+352 VVC

-393 EARGGEHIF
+393 DGKNGEHIF

-457 ECDGDI
+457 ECEKDI
-463 TVLPD
+463 TVFDD
-468 IDMLLTACD
+468 IDMLLTSCE
-477 NLQMIFEQLFKKEIK
+477 NVQMILEQLFKKEIK

-511 ALAYQQDSDHYRI
+511 ALAYQQDKAHYRI
-524 YCDFDE
+524 YADFDE
-530 DKNFNLHLYCV
+530 DKNFNLHLYCI

-550 LKMARATVYF
+550 LRMARATVYF

-567 DYYKDL
+567 DYYKNL
-573 LCDITDVYAI
+573 LCNERDVYAI

-589 DQKNRLL
+589 DPKNRLL
-596 MLGTDVTS
+596 LLGTDVTS
-604 KYTRRSDDEYAKF
+604 KYTKRGDEEYLKYAT
-617 ASYIY
+617 YIRT
-622 NIVKAK
+622 IVNGKQ
-628 KGNYMVFGPS
+628 GNYMVFGPS
-638 YKFLEDIKAKF
+638 YKFLEDIYTRYEGF
-649 IELVGVD
+649 GDDVD
-656 SVIDKA
+656 
-662 NTMENPFSENPF
+662 
-674 VENGTEQ
+674 
-681 PGNTHL
+681 
-687 GNETERL
+687 
-694 ENNSKN
+694 
-700 PENIFIDEASKIEI
+700 I
-714 ITQQQNMT
+714 IIQKQNMT
-722 EQEREEFLVEFEKK
+722 EAEREEFLGEFDKVRT
-736 NDKSMVAFCTLGG
+736 KSMVAFCTLGG

-756 LVGGKLIGVIVLGA
+756 LVGGKLIGSIILGA
-770 GLPQVGNQRKLMSDF
+770 GLPQVGNERKLMSDF
-785 FDENGKNG
+785 FDESGKNG

-820 GVIALLDERFRF
+820 GVIALLDDRFRLL
-832 SSYRKTFPREWND
+832 SYRKTFPREWND
-845 AAFTTIDN
+845 AEFTTIDDI
-853 LSLKLTNF
+853 SLKVTNF
-861 WAKNT
+861 WRKMT

>member
-1 MQNFILFEMKV
+1 MKV
-12 SRLITPEGEKA
+12 ARLVTPEGEKA

-66 SSMGPFYRAEVPL
+66 NSMGPFYRAEVPL
-79 KYQMEYEDYILGIEG
+79 KYQVEYDDYIIGLEG
-94 RADGVVLEMDEDGTV
+94 RADGVVLDMDEDGTV

-142 YMIATEYQLPEV
+142 YMIASEYNLPEID
-154 EVQMTY
+154 VQMTY

-166 EIKYFNQIYSYDEIE
+166 EIKRFNQTYSFDEIE
-181 EWFLTIVG
+181 EWFLTIIN

-194 TDFQYY
+194 ADFQYY
-200 HKLELLESVQGLEF
+200 HKQEVLESVQGLEF

-279 YAARDAYKL
+279 LAARDAYSL
-288 LVEEGYEGKTIMLT
+288 LSQNGYEGRTIMLT
-302 AKEKLCLC
+302 AKEKMCLC
-310 DETDCNP
+310 DEADCNP

-329 INDAIFEVITK
+329 VNDVIYEIITK
-340 ESVITRDVLLEY
+340 ETVITRDVVLGYAEEY
-352 AQEFVVC
+352 VVC

-393 EARGGEHIF
+393 EGRNGEHIF

-457 ECDGDI
+457 ECDRDI
-463 TVLPD
+463 TVLSD
-468 IDMLLTACD
+468 IDMLLNACD
-477 NLQMIFEQLFKKEIK
+477 NLQMIFEQLFKKEVK

-511 ALAYQQDSDHYRI
+511 ALAYQQDPDHYRI
-524 YCDFDE
+524 YCDFDD
-530 DKNFNLHLYCV
+530 DKNFNLHLYCI
-541 DPSAQLQDR
+541 DPSAQLQQR
-550 LKMARATVYF
+550 LAMARATVYF

-573 LCDITDVYAI
+573 LCNITDVYAI

-589 DQKNRLL
+589 EQQNRLL
-596 MLGTDVTS
+596 LLGTDVTS
-604 KYTRRSDDEYAKF
+604 KYTRRGEDEYVKF
-617 ASYIY
+617 ARYIQT
-622 NIVKAK
+622 IVNAK
-628 KGNYMVFGPS
+628 QGNYMVFGPS
-638 YKFLEDIKAKF
+638 YKFLEDIHEKYQAF
-649 IELVGVD
+649 GDDV
-656 SVIDKA
+656 
-662 NTMENPFSENPF
+662 
-674 VENGTEQ
+674 
-681 PGNTHL
+681 
-687 GNETERL
+687 
-694 ENNSKN
+694 
-700 PENIFIDEASKIEI
+700 EI
-714 ITQQQNMT
+714 IIQQQNMT
-722 EQEREEFLVEFEKK
+722 EQEREDFLLEFEKK
-736 NDKSMVAFCTLGG
+736 REKSMVAFCTLGG

-756 LVGGKLIGVIVLGA
+756 LVGGKLIGSIILGA
-770 GLPQVGNQRKLMSDF
+770 GLPQVGNERKLMSDF
-785 FDENGKNG
+785 FDDEGKNG

-805 VIQAAGRLIRTKDDV
+805 VIQAAGRLIRTKDDI

-832 SSYRKTFPREWND
+832 GSYRKTFPREWND
-845 AAFTTIDN
+845 AEFTTVDEV
-853 LSLKLTNF
+853 SLKLTNF
-861 WAKNT
+861 WKKKD

>member
-1 MQNFILFEMKV
+1 M
-12 SRLITPEGEKA
+12 
-23 QINISVRNLVEFLL
+23 EFLL

-79 KYQMEYEDYILGIEG
+79 KYKVEYDDYTLGIEG
-94 RADGVVLEMDEDGTV
+94 RADGVVLDMDEDGNV
-109 WSATVDEIK
+109 VSATVDEIK

-142 YMIATEYQLPEV
+142 YIIASEYELPQI

-166 EIKYFNQIYSYDEIE
+166 EIKYFRREYSFAEIE
-181 EWFLTIVG
+181 EWFLTIIK

-194 TDFQYY
+194 ADFQYY
-200 HKLELLESVQGLEF
+200 HKKEVLESSQGLEF

-225 VSDVYR
+225 VTDVYR
-231 SIYRRKILFMQ
+231 TIYRRKILFMQ

-256 AVMALGQNLA
+256 AVMALGQDLA

-279 YAARDAYKL
+279 LAARDAYTL
-288 LVEEGYEGKTIMLT
+288 LVEKGYEGKTIMLT
-302 AKEKLCLC
+302 AKEKMCLC
-310 DETDCNP
+310 DEADCNP

-329 INDAIFEVITK
+329 INDVIYEVITK
-340 ESVITRDVLLEY
+340 ESVITRDVILSY
-352 AQEFVVC
+352 AQEYVVC

-393 EARGGEHIF
+393 EGKSGEHIF

-416 MYSETLIKEEILSIK
+416 MYSETLIKEEVLSIK

-457 ECDGDI
+457 ECDHDI
-463 TVLPD
+463 TVLDD
-468 IDMLLTACD
+468 IDMLLNSCD
-477 NLQMIFEQLFKKEIK
+477 NLQMILEQLFKKEIK

-511 ALAYQQDSDHYRI
+511 ALAHQQDMEHYRL
-524 YCDFDE
+524 YADFDE
-530 DKNFNLHLYCV
+530 DKNFNLHVYCI
-541 DPSAQLQDR
+541 DPSAQLQER
-550 LKMARATVYF
+550 LKLARSTIYF

-573 LCDITDVYAI
+573 LCNINDVYAI

-589 DQKNRLL
+589 DQDNRLL
-596 MLGTDVTS
+596 LLGTDVTS
-604 KYTRRSDDEYAKF
+604 KYTRRGDDEYLKF
-617 ASYIY
+617 AKYIQS
-622 NIVKAK
+622 IVNAK
-628 KGNYMVFGPS
+628 QGNYMVFAPS
-638 YKFLEDIKAKF
+638 YKFIEVVNEKYQTFGDDVDI
-649 IELVGVD
+649 
-656 SVIDKA
+656 
-662 NTMENPFSENPF
+662 
-674 VENGTEQ
+674 
-681 PGNTHL
+681 
-687 GNETERL
+687 
-694 ENNSKN
+694 
-700 PENIFIDEASKIEI
+700 I
-714 ITQQQNMT
+714 IQQQNMT
-722 EQEREEFLVEFEKK
+722 EQEREDFLLEFDKK
-736 NDKSMVAFCTLGG
+736 RDKSMVAFCTLGG

-756 LVGGKLIGVIVLGA
+756 LVGGKLIGSIILGA
-770 GLPQVGNQRKLMSDF
+770 GLPQVGNERSLMADF

-805 VIQAAGRLIRTKDDV
+805 VIQAAGRLIRTKDDI

-845 AAFTTIDN
+845 AAFTTVQDI
-853 LSLKLTNF
+853 SLKLTNF
-861 WAKNT
+861 WNKKA

>member
-1 MQNFILFEMKV
+1 MKV
-12 SRLITPEGEKA
+12 SRLVTPVGEKA

-37 REGDIDDRKG
+37 REGDIDDRRG
-47 SVDPFEAMQEGS
+47 SVDPFEAMQAGS

-66 SSMGPFYRAEVPL
+66 SSMGPFYSAEVPL
-79 KYQMEYEDYILGIEG
+79 KFQIEYDDYTLGIEG
-94 RADGVVLEMDEDGTV
+94 RADGLVLDRDEDGMV
-109 WSATVDEIK
+109 VAATVDEIK

-142 YMIATEYQLPEV
+142 YIVANEYQLETV

-166 EIKYFNQIYSYDEIE
+166 EVKYFNQIYTYEEIE
-181 EWFLTIVG
+181 EWFLTIIG

-194 TDFQYY
+194 SDFQYY
-200 HKLELLESVQGLEF
+200 HKQELLESAKDLQF
-214 PYEYRDGQKKL
+214 PFEYRDGQRKL
-225 VSDVYR
+225 VGDVYR
-231 SIYRRKILFMQ
+231 SIFRQKILFMQ

-251 ANVFP
+251 ANVYP

-279 YAARDAYKL
+279 IAAKDAYSL
-288 LVEEGYEGKTIMLT
+288 LTKNGYEGKTIMLT
-302 AKEKLCLC
+302 AKEKMCMC
-310 DETDCNP
+310 DEADCNP

-329 INDAIFEVITK
+329 INDAIYEVITK
-340 ESVITRDVLLEY
+340 ENVITRDVILGYAEEY
-352 AQEFVVC
+352 VVC

-393 EARGGEHIF
+393 DGKNGEHIF

-457 ECDGDI
+457 ECERDI
-463 TVLPD
+463 TVIDD
-468 IDMLLTACD
+468 IDMLLTSCE
-477 NLQMIFEQLFKKEIK
+477 NLQMILEQLFKKEIK

-511 ALAYQQDSDHYRI
+511 ALAYQQDKAHYRI
-524 YCDFDE
+524 YADFDE
-530 DKNFNLHLYCV
+530 DKNFNLHLYCI

-550 LKMARATVYF
+550 LRMARATVYF

-567 DYYKDL
+567 DYYKNL
-573 LCDITDVYAI
+573 LCNERDVYAI

-589 DQKNRLL
+589 DPKNRLL
-596 MLGTDVTS
+596 LLGTDVTS
-604 KYTRRSDDEYAKF
+604 KYTRRGDEEYLKYAT
-617 ASYIY
+617 YIRT
-622 NIVKAK
+622 IVNGKQ
-628 KGNYMVFGPS
+628 GNYMVFGPS
-638 YKFLEDIKAKF
+638 YKFLEDIYTRYEGF
-649 IELVGVD
+649 GDDVD
-656 SVIDKA
+656 
-662 NTMENPFSENPF
+662 
-674 VENGTEQ
+674 
-681 PGNTHL
+681 
-687 GNETERL
+687 
-694 ENNSKN
+694 
-700 PENIFIDEASKIEI
+700 I
-714 ITQQQNMT
+714 IIQKQNMT
-722 EQEREEFLVEFEKK
+722 EAEREEFLGEFDKVRT
-736 NDKSMVAFCTLGG
+736 KSMVAFCTLGG

-756 LVGGKLIGVIVLGA
+756 LVGGKLIGSIILGA
-770 GLPQVGNQRKLMSDF
+770 GLPQVGNERKLMSDF
-785 FDENGKNG
+785 FDESGKNG

-820 GVIALLDERFRF
+820 GVIALLDDRFRLL
-832 SSYRKTFPREWND
+832 SYRQTFPREWND
-845 AAFTTIDN
+845 AEFTTIDDI
-853 LSLKLTNF
+853 SLKVTNF
-861 WAKNT
+861 WQKMT

>member
-1 MQNFILFEMKV
+1 MKV
-12 SRLITPEGEKA
+12 SKLITPPGEKA
-23 QINISVRNLVEFLL
+23 QINISVRNMVEFLL

-47 SVDPFEAMQEGS
+47 SVDPFEAMQAGS

-66 SSMGPFYRAEVPL
+66 NSMGPFYSAEVPL
-79 KYQMEYEDYILGIEG
+79 KFQVEYEDYILGIEG
-94 RADGVVLEMDEDGTV
+94 RADGLVLDRDEEGKVVT
-109 WSATVDEIK
+109 ATVDEIK
-118 GMYMDVMTFEKPVL
+118 GMYMDVMSFEKPVL

-142 YMIATEYQLPEV
+142 YIVASEYQLETI

-166 EIKYFNQIYSYDEIE
+166 EIKYFNQIYTFQEIE
-181 EWFLTIVG
+181 EWFLTIIG

-194 TDFQYY
+194 ADFQYF
-200 HKLELLESVQGLEF
+200 HKLELLESAQGLQF
-214 PYEYRDGQKKL
+214 PYSYRNGQKKL
-225 VSDVYR
+225 VGDVYR
-231 SIYRRKILFMQ
+231 SINRRKILFMQ

-251 ANVFP
+251 ANVYP

-279 YAARDAYKL
+279 LAARDAYSL
-288 LVEEGYEGKTIMLT
+288 LVENGYEGKTIMLT
-302 AKEKLCLC
+302 AKEKMCMC

-317 DNCPY
+317 DYCPY

-329 INDAIFEVITK
+329 INDAIYEVITK
-340 ESVITRDVLLEY
+340 EMVITRETILAY
-352 AQEFVVC
+352 AEEFVVC

-393 EARGGEHIF
+393 DGKSGEHIF

-431 RYAKPVSKKLVN
+431 RYAKSVSKKLVN

-457 ECDGDI
+457 CCEKDI
-463 TVLPD
+463 TVLDD

-477 NLQMIFEQLFKKEIK
+477 NLQMILEQLFKKEIK

-511 ALAYQQDSDHYRI
+511 ALAYQQDRDHYRI

-530 DKNFNLHLYCV
+530 DKNFQLHLYCI
-541 DPSAQLQDR
+541 DPSAQLQER
-550 LKMARATVYF
+550 LRLARATVYF

-567 DYYKDL
+567 EYYKDL
-573 LCDITDVYAI
+573 LCNDPDVYAI

-589 DQKNRLL
+589 DPSNRLL
-596 MLGTDVTS
+596 LLGTDVTS
-604 KYTRRSDDEYAKF
+604 KYTRRGQEEYQKF
-617 ASYIY
+617 AEYIRT
-622 NIVKAK
+622 IVNGQ
-628 KGNYMVFGPS
+628 KGNYMVFAPS
-638 YKFLEDIKAKF
+638 YKFIDDIYERYLEYNDD
-649 IELVGVD
+649 VD
-656 SVIDKA
+656 VIVQKQ
-662 NTMENPFSENPF
+662 S
-674 VENGTEQ
+674 
-681 PGNTHL
+681 
-687 GNETERL
+687 
-694 ENNSKN
+694 
-700 PENIFIDEASKIEI
+700 
-714 ITQQQNMT
+714 MT
-722 EQEREEFLVEFEKK
+722 EQEREEFLGKFDKART
-736 NDKSMVAFCTLGG
+736 KSMVAFCTLGG

-756 LVGGKLIGVIVLGA
+756 LVGGKLIGSIILGA
-770 GLPQVGNQRKLMSDF
+770 GLPQVGNERKLMADF
-785 FDENGKNG
+785 FDQNGKNG

-832 SSYRKTFPREWND
+832 GSYRKTFPREWND
-845 AAFTTIDN
+845 AKYTTIDDI
-853 LSLKLTNF
+853 SLKVTKF
-861 WAKNT
+861 WQKMT

>member
-1 MQNFILFEMKV
+1 MKV
-12 SRLITPEGEKA
+12 SKLITPPGEKA
-23 QINISVRNLVEFLL
+23 QINISVRNMVEFLL

-47 SVDPFEAMQEGS
+47 SVDPFEAMQAGS

-66 SSMGPFYRAEVPL
+66 NSMGPFYSAEVPL
-79 KYQMEYEDYILGIEG
+79 KFQVEYEDYILGIEG
-94 RADGVVLEMDEDGTV
+94 RADGLVLDRDEEGKVVT
-109 WSATVDEIK
+109 ATVDEIK

-142 YMIATEYQLPEV
+142 YIVANEYQLETI

-166 EIKYFNQIYSYDEIE
+166 EIKYFNQIYTFQEIE
-181 EWFLTIVG
+181 EWFLTIIG

-194 TDFQYY
+194 ADFQYF
-200 HKLELLESVQGLEF
+200 HKLELLESAQGLQF
-214 PYEYRDGQKKL
+214 PYSYRNGQKKL
-225 VSDVYR
+225 VGDVYR
-231 SIYRRKILFMQ
+231 SINRRKILFMQ

-251 ANVFP
+251 ANVYP

-279 YAARDAYKL
+279 LAARDAYSL
-288 LVEEGYEGKTIMLT
+288 LVENGYEGKTIMLT
-302 AKEKLCLC
+302 AKEKMCMC

-317 DNCPY
+317 DYCPY

-329 INDAIFEVITK
+329 INDAIYEVITK
-340 ESVITRDVLLEY
+340 EMVITRETILAY
-352 AQEFVVC
+352 AEEFVVC

-393 EARGGEHIF
+393 DGKSGEHIF

-431 RYAKPVSKKLVN
+431 RYAKSVSKKLVN

-457 ECDGDI
+457 CCEKDI
-463 TVLPD
+463 TVLDD

-477 NLQMIFEQLFKKEIK
+477 NLQMILEQLFKKEIK

-511 ALAYQQDSDHYRI
+511 ALAYQQDRDHYRI

-530 DKNFNLHLYCV
+530 DKNFQLHLYCI
-541 DPSAQLQDR
+541 DPSAQLQER
-550 LKMARATVYF
+550 LRLARATVYF

-567 DYYKDL
+567 EYYKDL
-573 LCDITDVYAI
+573 LCNDPDVYAI

-589 DQKNRLL
+589 DPSNRLL
-596 MLGTDVTS
+596 LLGTDVTS
-604 KYTRRSDDEYAKF
+604 KYTRRGQEEYQKF
-617 ASYIY
+617 AEYIRT
-622 NIVKAK
+622 IVNGQ
-628 KGNYMVFGPS
+628 KGNYMVFAPS
-638 YKFLEDIKAKF
+638 YKFIDDIYERYLEYNDD
-649 IELVGVD
+649 VD
-656 SVIDKA
+656 VIVQKQ
-662 NTMENPFSENPF
+662 S
-674 VENGTEQ
+674 
-681 PGNTHL
+681 
-687 GNETERL
+687 
-694 ENNSKN
+694 
-700 PENIFIDEASKIEI
+700 
-714 ITQQQNMT
+714 MT
-722 EQEREEFLVEFEKK
+722 EQEREEFLGEFDKART
-736 NDKSMVAFCTLGG
+736 KSMVAFCTLGG

-756 LVGGKLIGVIVLGA
+756 LVGGKLIGSIILGA
-770 GLPQVGNQRKLMSDF
+770 GLPQVGNERKLMADF
-785 FDENGKNG
+785 FDQNGKNG

-832 SSYRKTFPREWND
+832 GSYRKTFPREWND
-845 AAFTTIDN
+845 AKYTTIDDI
-853 LSLKLTNF
+853 SLKVTKF
-861 WAKNT
+861 WQKMT

>member
-1 MQNFILFEMKV
+1 MKV
-12 SRLITPEGEKA
+12 SRLVTPDGEKA

-47 SVDPFEAMQEGS
+47 SVDPFEAMQAGS

-66 SSMGPFYRAEVPL
+66 NSMGPFYRAEVPL
-79 KYQMEYEDYILGIEG
+79 KFKIEYDDYTLGLEG
-94 RADGVVLEMDEDGTV
+94 RADGVVLDLDEDGIAR
-109 WSATVDEIK
+109 SATVDEIK
-118 GMYMDVMTFEKPVL
+118 GMYMDVMTFEKPIL
-132 VHEAQAKCYA
+132 VHESQAKCYA
-142 YMIATEYQLPEV
+142 YILAQEYKLDEID
-154 EVQMTY
+154 VQMTY

-166 EIKYFNQIYSYDEIE
+166 EIKYFKQTYSFEEIE
-181 EWFLTIVG
+181 DWFYTIIG

-194 TDFQYY
+194 SDFQYN
-200 HKLELLESVQGLEF
+200 HKMELLESVQGLQF

-279 YAARDAYKL
+279 LAARDTYQL
-288 LVEEGYEGKTIMLT
+288 LVDNGYEGKTIMLT
-302 AKEKLCLC
+302 AKEKMCLC
-310 DETDCNP
+310 DEADCNP
-317 DNCPY
+317 VNCPY

-329 INDAIFEVITK
+329 INDVIYEVITK
-340 ESVITRDVLLEY
+340 ENVITRDVLLGYAEEY
-352 AQEFVVC
+352 VVC

-371 EGIICDYNYV
+371 DGIICDYNYV

-393 EARGGEHIF
+393 ESSNGENIF

-416 MYSETLIKEEILSIK
+416 MYSEDLIKEEILSIK

-457 ECDGDI
+457 ECDHDI
-463 TVLPD
+463 NILED
-468 IDMLLTACD
+468 IDLLLNACD
-477 NLQMIFEQLFKKEIK
+477 NLQMILEQLFKKEIK

-511 ALAYQQDSDHYRI
+511 AIAYQQDHDHYRI

-530 DKNFNLHLYCV
+530 EKNFHLHLYCI

-550 LKMARATVYF
+550 LNMARSTVYF

-573 LCDITDVYAI
+573 LCNISDVYAI

-589 DQKNRLL
+589 EQQNRLL
-596 MLGTDVTS
+596 LLGTDVTS
-604 KYTRRSDDEYAKF
+604 KYTKRGEEEYEKF
-617 ASYIY
+617 ARYIET
-622 NIVKAK
+622 IVNAK
-628 KGNYMVFGPS
+628 QGNYMVFGPS
-638 YKFLEDIKAKF
+638 YKFLEDVYNKYT
-649 IELVGVD
+649 EMVD
-656 SVIDKA
+656 DVDI
-662 NTMENPFSENPF
+662 
-674 VENGTEQ
+674 
-681 PGNTHL
+681 L
-687 GNETERL
+687 
-694 ENNSKN
+694 
-700 PENIFIDEASKIEI
+700 I
-714 ITQQQNMT
+714 QQQNMT
-722 EQEREEFLVEFEKK
+722 EQERENFLLEFEAKRE
-736 NDKSMVAFCTLGG
+736 KSMVAFCTLGG

-756 LVGGKLIGVIVLGA
+756 LVGGKLIGSIILGA
-770 GLPQVGNQRKLMSDF
+770 GLPQVGNERKLMSDF
-785 FDENGKNG
+785 FDENNKNG

-805 VIQAAGRLIRTKDDV
+805 VIQAAGRVIRTNDDV

-845 AAFTTIDN
+845 ADFTTVDDV
-853 LSLKLTNF
+853 SLKLTNF
-861 WAKNT
+861 WSKKS

>member
-1 MQNFILFEMKV
+1 MKV
-12 SRLITPEGEKA
+12 SRLVTPEGEKA

-47 SVDPFEAMQEGS
+47 SVDPFEAMQAGS

-66 SSMGPFYRAEVPL
+66 NSMGPFYRAEVPL
-79 KYQMEYEDYILGIEG
+79 KFSVEYEDYTLGLEG
-94 RADGVVLEMDEDGTV
+94 RADGVVLDMDEDGTV

-142 YMIATEYQLPEV
+142 YMIASEYNLDEI

-166 EIKYFNQIYSYDEIE
+166 EIKYFNTTYSFKEIE
-181 EWFLTIVG
+181 EWFLTIIG

-194 TDFQYY
+194 SDFQYY

-214 PYEYRDGQKKL
+214 PYDYRDGQKKL

-279 YAARDAYKL
+279 LAARDAYSL
-288 LVEEGYEGKTIMLT
+288 LVQNGYEGKTIMLT
-302 AKEKLCLC
+302 AKEKMCLC
-310 DETDCNP
+310 DESDCNP

-329 INDAIFEVITK
+329 VNDVIYEIITK
-340 ESVITRDVLLEY
+340 ESVITRDVVLNY
-352 AQEFVVC
+352 AQEYVVC

-393 EARGGEHIF
+393 EGRTGEHIF

-431 RYAKPVSKKLVN
+431 RYAKPISKKLTN

-452 LEYKR
+452 REYKR
-457 ECDGDI
+457 LCDREI
-463 TVLPD
+463 TVLDD

-511 ALAYQQDSDHYRI
+511 ALAYQYDRDHYRI
-524 YCDFDE
+524 YCDFDD
-530 DKNFNLHLYCV
+530 DKNFNLHLYCI
-541 DPSAQLQDR
+541 DPSEQLQQR
-550 LKMARATVYF
+550 LNMARATVYF

-573 LCDITDVYAI
+573 LCNISDVYAI

-604 KYTRRSDDEYAKF
+604 KYTRRGQDEYIKF
-617 ASYIY
+617 AKYIQT
-622 NIVKAK
+622 IVNAK
-628 KGNYMVFGPS
+628 QGNYMVFGPS
-638 YKFLEDIKAKF
+638 YKFLEDIVTEYQAF
-649 IELVGVD
+649 GDDVD
-656 SVIDKA
+656 I
-662 NTMENPFSENPF
+662 
-674 VENGTEQ
+674 
-681 PGNTHL
+681 L
-687 GNETERL
+687 
-694 ENNSKN
+694 
-700 PENIFIDEASKIEI
+700 I
-714 ITQQQNMT
+714 QQQNMT
-722 EQEREEFLVEFEKK
+722 EQEREDFLLEFETKR
-736 NDKSMVAFCTLGG
+736 DKSMVAFCTLGG

-756 LVGGKLIGVIVLGA
+756 LVGGKLIGSIILGA

-785 FDENGKNG
+785 FDEQGKNG

-832 SSYRKTFPREWND
+832 GSYRKTFPREWND
-845 AAFTTIDN
+845 AEFTSVDDV
-853 LSLKLTNF
+853 SLKVTNF
-861 WAKNT
+861 WLKKD

>member
-1 MQNFILFEMKV
+1 MKV
-12 SRLITPEGEKA
+12 AKLVTPEGEKA

-47 SVDPFEAMQEGS
+47 SVDPFEAMQAGS

-79 KYQMEYEDYILGIEG
+79 KFHFEYEDYILGLEG
-94 RADGVVLEMDEDGTV
+94 RADGVVLNRDGDGTV
-109 WSATVDEIK
+109 LSATVDEIK
-118 GMYMDVMTFEKPVL
+118 GMYMDVMTFEKPIL

-142 YMIATEYQLPEV
+142 YMIATEYELKEI

-166 EIKYFNQIYSYDEIE
+166 EIKYFNHIYSYEEIE
-181 EWFLTIVG
+181 EWFLTIIG

-200 HKLELLESVQGLEF
+200 HKQELLSSIQGLEF
-214 PYEYRDGQKKL
+214 PFEYRDGQKKL

-279 YAARDAYKL
+279 LAARDAYAML
-288 LVEEGYEGKTIMLT
+288 SANGYEGRTITLT
-302 AKEKLCLC
+302 AKEKMCLC

-329 INDAIFEVITK
+329 VNDVIYEIITK
-340 ESVITRDVLLEY
+340 ETVITRDIILDY
-352 AQEFVVC
+352 AQEYVVC

-381 FDPNVY
+381 FDPNVF

-393 EARGGEHIF
+393 DGKAGEHIF

-431 RYAKPVSKKLVN
+431 RYAKPVSKKLTN
-443 ALEKCNRIM
+443 ALDKCNRIL

-457 ECDGDI
+457 ECDHDI
-463 TVLPD
+463 TLLDD
-468 IDMLLTACD
+468 IDMLLNACD
-477 NLQMIFEQLFKKEIK
+477 NLQMIFEQLFKKEVK

-498 EVLDFYFRLRNFT
+498 EVLEFYFRLRNFT
-511 ALAYQQDSDHYRI
+511 ALAYQQDKDHYRI

-550 LKMARATVYF
+550 LNLARATVYF

-573 LCDITDVYAI
+573 LCNITDVYAI

-589 DQKNRLL
+589 DRANRLL

-604 KYTRRSDDEYAKF
+604 KYTRRGEQEYIKY
-617 ASYIY
+617 ASYI
-622 NIVKAK
+622 KATVNSK
-628 KGNYMVFGPS
+628 QGNYMVFGPS
-638 YKFLEDIKAKF
+638 YRFLEEIHNEYTKLEKDVDI
-649 IELVGVD
+649 LVQ
-656 SVIDKA
+656 
-662 NTMENPFSENPF
+662 E
-674 VENGTEQ
+674 
-681 PGNTHL
+681 
-687 GNETERL
+687 
-694 ENNSKN
+694 
-700 PENIFIDEASKIEI
+700 
-714 ITQQQNMT
+714 QNMT
-722 EQEREEFLVEFEKK
+722 EQDRENFLLEFEKK
-736 NDKSMVAFCTLGG
+736 RDKSMVAFCTLGG

-770 GLPQVGNQRKLMSDF
+770 GLPQVGNERKLMSDF
-785 FDENGKNG
+785 FDEHGKNG

-832 SSYRKTFPREWND
+832 GSYRKTFPREWSD
-845 AAFTTIDN
+845 AVFTTVEDV
-853 LSLKLTNF
+853 SLKVTNF
-861 WAKNT
+861 WQKKT

>member
-1 MQNFILFEMKV
+1 MKV
-12 SRLITPEGEKA
+12 SKLITPPGEKA
-23 QINISVRNLVEFLL
+23 QINISVRNMVEFLL

-47 SVDPFEAMQEGS
+47 SVDPFEAMQAGS

-66 SSMGPFYRAEVPL
+66 NSMGPFYSAEVPL
-79 KYQMEYEDYILGIEG
+79 KFQVEYEDYILGIEG
-94 RADGVVLEMDEDGTV
+94 RADGLVLDRDEEGKVVT
-109 WSATVDEIK
+109 ATVDEIK

-142 YMIATEYQLPEV
+142 YIVANEYQLETI

-166 EIKYFNQIYSYDEIE
+166 EIKYFNQIYTFQEIE
-181 EWFLTIVG
+181 EWFLTIIV

-194 TDFQYY
+194 ADFQYF
-200 HKLELLESVQGLEF
+200 HKLELLESAQGLQF
-214 PYEYRDGQKKL
+214 PYSYRNGQKKL
-225 VSDVYR
+225 VGDVYR
-231 SIYRRKILFMQ
+231 SINRRKILFMQ

-251 ANVFP
+251 ANVYP

-279 YAARDAYKL
+279 LAARDAYSL
-288 LVEEGYEGKTIMLT
+288 LVENGYEGKTIMLT
-302 AKEKLCLC
+302 AKEKMCMC

-317 DNCPY
+317 DYCPY

-329 INDAIFEVITK
+329 INDAIYEVITK
-340 ESVITRDVLLEY
+340 EMVITRETILAY
-352 AQEFVVC
+352 AEEFVVC

-393 EARGGEHIF
+393 DGKSGEHIF

-431 RYAKPVSKKLVN
+431 RYAKSVSKKLVN

-457 ECDGDI
+457 CCEKDI
-463 TVLPD
+463 TVLDD

-477 NLQMIFEQLFKKEIK
+477 NLQMILEQLFKKEIK

-511 ALAYQQDSDHYRI
+511 ALAYQQDRDHYRI

-530 DKNFNLHLYCV
+530 DKNFQLHLYCI
-541 DPSAQLQDR
+541 DPSAQLQER
-550 LKMARATVYF
+550 LRLARATVYF

-567 DYYKDL
+567 EYYKDL
-573 LCDITDVYAI
+573 LCNDPDVYAI

-589 DQKNRLL
+589 DPSNRLL
-596 MLGTDVTS
+596 LLGTDVTS
-604 KYTRRSDDEYAKF
+604 KYTRRGQEEYQKF
-617 ASYIY
+617 AEYIRT
-622 NIVKAK
+622 IVNGQ
-628 KGNYMVFGPS
+628 KGNYMVFAPS
-638 YKFLEDIKAKF
+638 YKFIDDIYERYLEYNDD
-649 IELVGVD
+649 VD
-656 SVIDKA
+656 VIVQKQ
-662 NTMENPFSENPF
+662 S
-674 VENGTEQ
+674 
-681 PGNTHL
+681 
-687 GNETERL
+687 
-694 ENNSKN
+694 
-700 PENIFIDEASKIEI
+700 
-714 ITQQQNMT
+714 MT
-722 EQEREEFLVEFEKK
+722 EQEREEFLGEFDKART
-736 NDKSMVAFCTLGG
+736 KSMVAFCTLGG

-756 LVGGKLIGVIVLGA
+756 LVGGKLIGSIILGA
-770 GLPQVGNQRKLMSDF
+770 GLPQVGNERKLMADF
-785 FDENGKNG
+785 FDQNGKNG

-832 SSYRKTFPREWND
+832 GSYRKTFPREWND
-845 AAFTTIDN
+845 AKYTTIDDI
-853 LSLKLTNF
+853 SLKVTKF
-861 WAKNT
+861 WQKMT

>member
-1 MQNFILFEMKV
+1 MKV

-47 SVDPFEAMQEGS
+47 SVDPFEAMQAGS

-66 SSMGPFYRAEVPL
+66 SSMGPFYSAEVPL
-79 KYQMEYEDYILGIEG
+79 KFQIEYEDYVLGLEG
-94 RADGVVLEMDEDGTV
+94 RADGLVLDRDESGNVVT
-109 WSATVDEIK
+109 ATVDEIK

-142 YMIATEYQLPEV
+142 YMVASEYKLETI

-166 EIKYFNQIYSYDEIE
+166 EVKYFNHVYTFEEIE
-181 EWFLTIVG
+181 DWFLTIIG

-194 TDFQYY
+194 ADFQYY
-200 HKLELLESVQGLEF
+200 HKMELLESAQGLEF
-214 PYEYRDGQKKL
+214 PYDYRDGQKKL

-251 ANVFP
+251 ANVYP

-279 YAARDAYKL
+279 IAARDAYSL
-288 LVEEGYEGKTIMLT
+288 LVEKGYEGKTIMLT
-302 AKEKLCLC
+302 AKEKMCLC
-310 DETDCNP
+310 DEADCNP
-317 DNCPY
+317 DYCPY

-329 INDAIFEVITK
+329 INDVIYEVITK
-340 ESVITRDVLLEY
+340 ETVITRDVILGYAEEY
-352 AQEFVVC
+352 VVC

-393 EARGGEHIF
+393 EGKGGEHIF

-457 ECDGDI
+457 ECDHDI
-463 TVLPD
+463 TVLD
-468 IDMLLTACD
+468 DVDMLLNACD
-477 NLQMIFEQLFKKEIK
+477 NLQMILEQLFKKEIK

-530 DKNFNLHLYCV
+530 DKNFNLHLYCI

-550 LKMARATVYF
+550 LRLARATVYF

-573 LCDITDVYAI
+573 LCNDKDVYAI

-604 KYTRRSDDEYAKF
+604 KYTRRGDDEYMKF
-617 ASYIY
+617 ATYI
-622 NIVKAK
+622 NTIVNAK
-628 KGNYMVFGPS
+628 QGNYMVFGPS
-638 YKFLEDIKAKF
+638 YKFLEDIQSKYND
-649 IELVGVD
+649 IMGDVD
-656 SVIDKA
+656 VI
-662 NTMENPFSENPF
+662 
-674 VENGTEQ
+674 V
-681 PGNTHL
+681 
-687 GNETERL
+687 
-694 ENNSKN
+694 
-700 PENIFIDEASKIEI
+700 
-714 ITQQQNMT
+714 QQQNMT
-722 EQEREEFLVEFEKK
+722 EQEREDFLLEFEKK
-736 NDKSMVAFCTLGG
+736 RDKSMVAFCTLGG

-756 LVGGKLIGVIVLGA
+756 LVGGKLIGSIILGA
-770 GLPQVGNQRKLMSDF
+770 GLPQVGNERKLMSDF

-832 SSYRKTFPREWND
+832 GSYRKTFPREWND
-845 AAFTTIDN
+845 ATFTSVD
-853 LSLKLTNF
+853 SVEEQVKGF
-861 WAKNT
+861 WKDKQ

>member
-1 MQNFILFEMKV
+1 MKV
-12 SRLITPEGEKA
+12 SRLVTPEGEKA

-37 REGDIDDRKG
+37 REGDIDDRRG
-47 SVDPFEAMQEGS
+47 SVDPFEAMQAGS

-66 SSMGPFYRAEVPL
+66 SSMGPFYSAEVPL
-79 KYQMEYEDYILGIEG
+79 KFQIEYDDYTLGIEG
-94 RADGVVLEMDEDGTV
+94 RADGLVLDRDEDGTV
-109 WSATVDEIK
+109 VAATVDEIK

-142 YMIATEYQLPEV
+142 YIVANEYQLETV

-166 EIKYFNQIYSYDEIE
+166 EVKYFNQIYTYEEIE
-181 EWFLTIVG
+181 EWFLTIIG

-194 TDFQYY
+194 SDFQYY
-200 HKLELLESVQGLEF
+200 HKQELLESAKDLQF
-214 PYEYRDGQKKL
+214 PFEYRDGQRKL
-225 VSDVYR
+225 VGDVYR
-231 SIYRRKILFMQ
+231 SIFRQKILFMQ

-251 ANVFP
+251 ANVYP

-279 YAARDAYKL
+279 IAAKDAYSL
-288 LVEEGYEGKTIMLT
+288 LTKNGYEGKTIMLT
-302 AKEKLCLC
+302 AKEKMCMC
-310 DETDCNP
+310 DEADCNP

-329 INDAIFEVITK
+329 INDAIYEVITK
-340 ESVITRDVLLEY
+340 ENVITRDVILGYAEEY
-352 AQEFVVC
+352 VVC

-393 EARGGEHIF
+393 DGKNGEHIF

-443 ALEKCNRIM
+443 ALDKCNRIM

-457 ECDGDI
+457 ECEKDI
-463 TVLPD
+463 TVFDD
-468 IDMLLTACD
+468 IDMLLTSCE
-477 NLQMIFEQLFKKEIK
+477 NVQMILEQLFKKEIK

-511 ALAYQQDSDHYRI
+511 ALAYQQDKAHYRI
-524 YCDFDE
+524 YADFDE
-530 DKNFNLHLYCV
+530 DKNFNLHLYCI

-550 LKMARATVYF
+550 LRMARATVYF

-567 DYYKDL
+567 DYYKNL
-573 LCDITDVYAI
+573 LCNEKDVYAI

-589 DQKNRLL
+589 DPKNRLL
-596 MLGTDVTS
+596 LLGTDVTS
-604 KYTRRSDDEYAKF
+604 KYTRRGDEEYLKYAN
-617 ASYIY
+617 YIRT
-622 NIVKAK
+622 IVNGKQ
-628 KGNYMVFGPS
+628 GNYMVFGPS
-638 YKFLEDIKAKF
+638 YKFLEDIYTRYEGF
-649 IELVGVD
+649 GDDVD
-656 SVIDKA
+656 
-662 NTMENPFSENPF
+662 
-674 VENGTEQ
+674 
-681 PGNTHL
+681 
-687 GNETERL
+687 
-694 ENNSKN
+694 
-700 PENIFIDEASKIEI
+700 I
-714 ITQQQNMT
+714 IIQQQNMT
-722 EQEREEFLVEFEKK
+722 EAEREEFLGEFDKVRT
-736 NDKSMVAFCTLGG
+736 KSMVAFCTLGG

-756 LVGGKLIGVIVLGA
+756 LVGGKLIGSIILGA
-770 GLPQVGNQRKLMSDF
+770 GLPQVGNERKLMNDF
-785 FDENGKNG
+785 FDESGKNG

-820 GVIALLDERFRF
+820 GVIALLDDRFRL
-832 SSYRKTFPREWND
+832 SSYRKTFPREWKD
-845 AAFTTIDN
+845 AEFTTIDDI
-853 LSLKLTNF
+853 SLKVTNF
-861 WAKNT
+861 WRKMT